1 MNVVNP
7 DGSRFVVDLNH
18 DRLRFMEKWM
28 FTAWLEKPSGQARFH
43 VGPVGANEEILA
55 IENERIKVEVASL
68 GEMRLVS
75 VQNHDEPQ
83 TMFLAQGPS
92 HELYTTFEGTG
103 IPFEAFVDFLGPL
116 EILDT
121 TEGMIARPNGRSWVK
136 IYSITAV
143 NQVADVAVV
152 QLFPIDQVLD
162 SLPPGKGR
170 VVAGGELW
178 QIPGSETGQG
188 SALVLASDSAAATI
202 SPVAEAVAL
211 DALTV
216 AEALVVTH
224 QGV

>member
-1 MNVVNP
+1 
-7 DGSRFVVDLNH
+7 
-18 DRLRFMEKWM
+18 
-28 FTAWLEKPSGQARFH
+28 
-43 VGPVGANEEILA
+43 
-55 IENERIKVEVASL
+55 
-68 GEMRLVS
+68 
-75 VQNHDEPQ
+75 
-83 TMFLAQGPS
+83 
-92 HELYTTFEGTG
+92 LYTTFEGTG